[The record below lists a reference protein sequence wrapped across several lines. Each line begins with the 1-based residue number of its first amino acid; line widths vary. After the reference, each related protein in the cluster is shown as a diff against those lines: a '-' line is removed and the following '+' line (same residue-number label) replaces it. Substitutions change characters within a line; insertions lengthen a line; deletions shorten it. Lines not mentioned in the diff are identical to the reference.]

1 MRSPFEE
8 TVRGTIIGEITWPY
22 EFWTVDGQHLIA
34 KRGFENDREAIAWFK
49 TNHPKEFAQ
58 GADMRCFDQD

>member
-8 TVRGTIIGEITWPY
+8 TVRGIIIGQITWPY
-22 EFWTVDGQHLIA
+22 EFWTTDGQHLIA
-34 KRGFENDREAIAWFK
+34 KRHFENDREAVAWFK
-49 TNHPKEFAQ
+49 KHHGADYPQ